1 MKPDSF
7 TIVAIDGG
15 AASGKSST
23 ARTLSKR
30 LGLMHV
36 NTGAHYRTLTH
47 ALLKAGADPAKPE
60 TILALLES
68 LTVETRLQE
77 ASAQLAVND
86 RIPEESEIHSPEVN
100 AAVSLVAAIP
110 KVRKFLFQY
119 QRNQVQLARQKN
131 YPGLVMEGR
140 DIGSVILP
148 DADFCFFL
156 HADAATRA
164 ERRAKEGLTDSISQ
178 RDELDSSRKTAPL
191 KCPEHAIK
199 IDTGQRS
206 LQAVVDL
213 ICEHIDASHD

>member
-7 TIVAIDGG
+7 IIVAIDGG

-23 ARTLSKR
+23 ARALSER

-47 ALLKAGADPAKPE
+47 ALLKAGADPACPD
-60 TILALLES
+60 TIPSLLES
-68 LTVETRLQE
+68 LTVETRLQG

-86 RIPEESEIHSPEVN
+86 CIPKDSEIRSPEVN
-100 AAVSLVAAIP
+100 AAVSLIAAIP
-110 KVRKFLFQY
+110 QVREFLFQY
-119 QRNQVQLARQKN
+119 QRNQAQLARQEN

-140 DIGSVILP
+140 DIGSVIFP

-164 ERRAKEGLTDSISQ
+164 ARRAKEGLTDSIAE
-178 RDELDSSRKTAPL
+178 RDKLDSSRKTAPL
-191 KCPEHAIK
+191 KCPKHAVK
-199 IDTGQRS
+199 VNTGPHS
-206 LQAVVDL
+206 LKAVVDL
-213 ICEHIDASHD
+213 ICEHIDSSHD